1 MVRGVL
7 DKTNARGKVERL
19 MRDAV
24 KIANARY
31 SLNHTRQF
39 RCVGRW
45 GEGSVYAGVTPNAIP
60 REYKSSKGGI
70 ASKAQNSIVG
80 NNLNED
86 KNKGKRKRE

>member
-39 RCVGRW
+39 RCVGRR
-45 GEGSVYAGVTPNAIP
+45 GEGSVYAGVTPMQYQESIKALKEVLHLKL
-60 REYKSSKGGI
+60 RTRLSGI
-70 ASKAQNSIVG
+70 T
-80 NNLNED
+80 
-86 KNKGKRKRE
+86 